1 MFHNLVFF
9 TFYTRKMKKVT
20 AKSKKGCIFAEN
32 YLSMRFRLCII
43 MLAMLLSFAV
53 NAQRK
58 RAFLVGISHYDTAL
72 TGYQWNNINGVEDIN
87 LLCPSLRNQ
96 GFSFT
101 TLLDEEATFDNII
114 SQITEFTNKTRKGD
128 IVYLH
133 FSTHGQPIEDLNNDE
148 EDGWDESIV
157 PIDAYKIYKKGIYE
171 GQKHL
176 TDDLL
181 SKYIKKL
188 REKIGPPGFLYVVI
202 DACHA
207 GTSSRANDKT
217 IRGTHVGFTY
227 NNEVFK
233 PSTSKKSH
241 YRIESSAKL
250 ANVLLIEACRPD
262 QVNTEIKVD
271 GKRFGPLSY
280 NIAHSLSG
288 FTLTTNSSDFVESIK
303 RSLMK
308 TGRWP
313 NNQNLVT
320 ETSY

>member
-1 MFHNLVFF
+1 
-9 TFYTRKMKKVT
+9 
-20 AKSKKGCIFAEN
+20 
-32 YLSMRFRLCII
+32 MRFRLYLI
-43 MLAMLLSFAV
+43 LVALLLFSAA

-58 RAFLVGISHYDTAL
+58 RAFLVGISHYDTSL
-72 TGYQWNNINGVEDIN
+72 TGYQWNNINGVEDVN
-87 LLCPSLRNQ
+87 LLNPILKNQ
-96 GFSFT
+96 GFITT
-101 TLLDEEATFDNII
+101 TLLDDQATFDNIV
-114 SQITEFTNKTRKGD
+114 SQIVKFTNKTKKGD

-133 FSTHGQPIEDLNNDE
+133 FSAHGQPVEDLNGDE

-157 PIDAYKIYKKGIYE
+157 PIDAYKIYKKGFYE

-181 SKYIKKL
+181 NKYVKKL
-188 REKIGPPGFLYVVI
+188 REKIGTSGFLYVVI

-207 GTSSRANDKT
+207 GTASRANDET

-227 NNEVFK
+227 NNKVFK

-241 YRIESSAKL
+241 YQIDASAKQS
-250 ANVLLIEACRPD
+250 NVLFIEACRPD

-280 NIAHSLSG
+280 NIVQTLSS
-288 FTLTTNSSDFVESIK
+288 FTLSTNANEFIYNIK
-303 RSLMK
+303 HTVIK